1 MELRQLEYFSLVAE
15 IQNMSAAAKKL
26 HISQPSLSAT
36 IARLE
41 EDIGVP
47 LFDRIGGK
55 IHLNRIGKEVL
66 QNTNQILQQI
76 DQIYA
81 KAADQAGTA
90 SGEVIFGVSEAG
102 LSMNLINSYLD
113 CYPPLTFRQT
123 IASRDQL
130 RHQLESGQLDFAIV
144 KDPKPTQGIDYLP
157 LITEETMA
165 LVPPDHPLAASP
177 NHSVSAQT
185 LLEYPFVLNESDLS
199 TDGDFHRLF
208 ESYDREPPIQLI
220 SQESA
225 VVMEAMRRGLGVGL
239 ISGILLSIQK
249 QQNKSPVLSDTVAL
263 HITDSTT
270 RSTLGLSTLHGRFMP
285 AAAQQFYHFVKNYFL
300 GLENV

>member
-55 IHLNRIGKEVL
+55 IHLNRIGREVL

-90 SGEVIFGVSEAG
+90 SGEVIFGISEAG
-102 LSMNLINSYLD
+102 LAMNLINSYLD
-113 CYPPLTFRQT
+113 CYPPLTFHQT
-123 IASRDQL
+123 IASREQL

-157 LITEETMA
+157 LIAEETMA

-177 NHSVSAQT
+177 DHCVSAQT
-185 LLEYPFVLNESDLS
+185 LLEYPFVLN
-199 TDGDFHRLF
+199 
-208 ESYDREPPIQLI
+208 
-220 SQESA
+220 
-225 VVMEAMRRGLGVGL
+225 
-239 ISGILLSIQK
+239 
-249 QQNKSPVLSDTVAL
+249 
-263 HITDSTT
+263 
-270 RSTLGLSTLHGRFMP
+270 
-285 AAAQQFYHFVKNYFL
+285 
-300 GLENV
+300 